1 MSLRFPNFQSFIAIY
16 LRHGP
21 AKNRVIYRKNCR
33 DKEALGK
40 RAPRAGAAVP
50 GWALHEQVLRG
61 LGGAR
66 VRRGLRATDPA
77 RGGLVGVRAVRL

>member
-1 MSLRFPNFQSFIAIY
+1 MSCHVSAIESFIAIY

-40 RAPRAGAAVP
+40 VFFVALGLPSGASGSRRKPAPG
-50 GWALHEQVLRG
+50 
-61 LGGAR
+61 
-66 VRRGLRATDPA
+66 
-77 RGGLVGVRAVRL
+77 